1 MFYMKITP
9 DYTVIYNDDD
19 IVVLNKRSG
28 LLIAADRYDE
38 DAPRLDLEAE
48 KEFGKLF
55 AVHRIDKDTSGCV
68 IYAKN
73 AESHKNLS
81 MQFEAREVQKV
92 YHCLVYGYPMW
103 SEKTVDLKLM
113 PDGDAKHRTVV
124 NKTHGKPSET
134 DFINLGKVGPFSW
147 IEARPH
153 TGRTHQIRAHLQAL
167 GFSIV
172 CDPLYS
178 PNQHPVLLSEIKKR
192 WNGDESKERPLLSRL
207 ALHAY
212 KLTVAHPRTGEKMT
226 FTSPYPKDMEA
237 TRKQLASIFG
247 IDPQAEV

>member
-1 MFYMKITP
+1 MKFTP

-73 AESHKNLS
+73 AEAHRALS
-81 MQFEAREVQKV
+81 MQFENREVQKI
-92 YHCLVYGYPMW
+92 YHCLVHGYPTW
-103 SEKTVDLKLM
+103 ETNHVTAKLL
-113 PDGDAKHRTVV
+113 PDGDAKHRTTL
-124 NKTHGKPSET
+124 NQRFGKEAVT
-134 DFINLGKVGPFSW
+134 DFKNLGKVGPYTW

-153 TGRTHQIRAHLQAL
+153 TGRTHQIRVHLNSL
-167 GFSIV
+167 GLAIV

-178 PNQHPVLLSEIKKR
+178 GNQHPVLLSEIKKR
-192 WNGDESKERPLLSRL
+192 WNGDENSERPLLSRL

-212 KLTVAHPRTGEKMT
+212 KLTLTHPKTGEKMT
-226 FTSPYPKDMEA
+226 FTAPYPKDMEA
-237 TRKQLASIFG
+237 TRKQLKSIFG
-247 IDPQAEV
+247 VDPQAEI